1 VDSTKIGLV
10 GINVGAAL
18 ALHRAQVDKRVK
30 AVVDYFGV
38 YRVRDPANAGKLPPV
53 LIVGGEASTFVPI
66 TEARRLDAMLTKY
79 NVPHETDVYP
89 GSPNGLTPAESQQ
102 AAEHVIDFL
111 RRYLPPG

>member
-1 VDSTKIGLV
+1 
-10 GINVGAAL
+10 
-18 ALHRAQVDKRVK
+18 
-30 AVVDYFGV
+30 
-38 YRVRDPANAGKLPPV
+38 
-53 LIVGGEASTFVPI
+53 
-66 TEARRLDAMLTKY
+66 MLTKY